1 MHTAI
6 TIQIDR
12 RKTLGDLKK
21 KLESIVLLPATEFK
35 VSHNYSIGSRVCMYV
50 CMILLLYQIY
60 RVYSNN
66 QEYEVFRLQDS
77 LQSVP
82 NETKMIVRL
91 GRALL
96 PGEFRIKLSLLRI
109 NEVEVINSSACI
121 IPIAK
126 FPPHHSNYCL

>member
-1 MHTAI
+1 M
-6 TIQIDR
+6 
-12 RKTLGDLKK
+12 
-21 KLESIVLLPATEFK
+21 
-35 VSHNYSIGSRVCMYV
+35 
-50 CMILLLYQIY
+50 QIY

-82 NETKMIVRL
+82 NETRMIVRL

-109 NEVEVINSSACI
+109 NETEVCIRLMVVHSPLMLCLLQYFKSIMDSIVAKGMTVRELKERLVREAYEQGIEFPLAVDRWVCVCTCSS
-121 IPIAK
+121 IAK
-126 FPPHHSNYCL
+126 VKFL

>member
-1 MHTAI
+1 MALYFRT
-6 TIQIDR
+6 
-12 RKTLGDLKK
+12 
-21 KLESIVLLPATEFK
+21 VLYL
-35 VSHNYSIGSRVCMYV
+35 
-50 CMILLLYQIY
+50 QIY

-82 NETKMIVRL
+82 NETRMIVRL

-109 NEVEVINSSACI
+109 NETEVRD
-121 IPIAK
+121 
-126 FPPHHSNYCL
+126 